1 MEHVLLRF
9 PHTKNTMVHFQQEGP
24 ARREPNAAGQNKTI
38 PVIHEQLAVEVE
50 LVETAKV
57 FIRKRTE
64 QEQTTVNVPL
74 TSETYRIDRVPV
86 TNQVFD
92 APPPTRYDGDNM
104 IIPIV
109 REVVETKIRYEVT
122 EEVHVIK
129 TRNEVPFNQQ
139 FMLNKDVVDIERIP
153 TNNNNSQNT

>member
-1 MEHVLLRF
+1 MNQ
-9 PHTKNTMVHFQQEGP
+9 PIKDDP
-24 ARREPNAAGQNKTI
+24 ARRAAESSGGKGVI
-38 PVIHEQLAVEVE
+38 PVIQEQLNVDTE

-57 FIRKRTE
+57 VIRKRTE

-74 TSETYRIDRVPV
+74 ASETYRIERVPLQ
-86 TNQVFD
+86 NQIFD

-109 REVVETKIRYEVT
+109 KEIVETKIRYEVT

-129 TRNEVPFNQQ
+129 QRTETQYQQ
-139 FMLNKDVVDIERIP
+139 QITLNKDVVDIERIENPDIEKQNP
-153 TNNNNSQNT
+153 TKPT

>member
-1 MEHVLLRF
+1 MNQ
-9 PHTKNTMVHFQQEGP
+9 PPNDNA
-24 ARREPNAAGQNKTI
+24 ARRAAEQSGGKGVI
-38 PVIHEQLAVEVE
+38 PVIHEQLNVDTE

-74 TSETYRIDRVPV
+74 TTESYRIERVPLQ
-86 TNQVFD
+86 NQIFD

-109 REVVETKIRYEVT
+109 REIVETKIRYEVT

-129 TRNEVPFNQQ
+129 QRTETPYRQQ
-139 FMLNKDVVDIERIP
+139 VTLNKDVVDIERIP
-153 TNNNNSQNT
+153 NQNINTGNREGAV